1 MVSSLTDS
9 RTKEQG
15 WLYIKS
21 AVCLRNAA
29 RTLPTS
35 SHFCYSHT
43 TDHDIGKLFVSTT
56 ACHQSQT
63 EKKESL

>member
-35 SHFCYSHT
+35 SHFAIVT
-43 TDHDIGKLFVSTT
+43 LGTVT
-56 ACHQSQT
+56 
-63 EKKESL
+63 